1 MSEGEVHE
9 RYLVSQYFNNPTVAD
24 LKNDMPAYLG
34 MQDTAFKPKTIE
46 RGMKWKS
53 ADGRK
58 WHAERGGT
66 EAVFMKEGDI
76 FVIITTYLGRRTK

>member
-1 MSEGEVHE
+1 MHAGMNALS
-9 RYLVSQYFNNPTVAD
+9 
-24 LKNDMPAYLG
+24 LKQPLAELIISG
-34 MQDTAFKPKTIE
+34 KKTIE